1 MNRVFNALLMDIQ
14 EIARSTGIKRFRVG
28 HKRNA
33 RGELV
38 VALIIE
44 DREGPLSQVDAHDQR
59 SPYRWR

>member
-1 MNRVFNALLMDIQ
+1 MNRTFNALLMDIQ
-14 EIARSTGIKRFRVG
+14 EIARSKGIKRFRVG

-44 DREGPLSQVDAHDQR
+44 DKEGPLARVDEGDQP